1 MTKTDTKKE
10 NIYSSVMFFRETE
23 FTILNVSTKKTL
35 YPNNFTGWVV
45 LSWKKRI
52 IQAYYLFARDA
63 IESTTNQVT
72 WTMAFISQLWRREVQ
87 NQGVSRAIL
96 PLKPVGVNPS
106 LPLPRIWWSASNP
119 KCSSV
124 CSCSTSIST
133 SISHIILPLQASV
146 SSYNDISYTGLRFT
160 LIMTSFQHYI
170 SNNSKKSHFE
180 VKGLRASMYALGEHN
195 QNYSKLFQKT
205 RGGWNTSQFFFRPE
219 LS

>member
-35 YPNNFTGWVV
+35 YPNNFTGWVL

-106 LPLPRIWWSASNP
+106 LTLPASGGSRSLGSYLWCVAASLGVGLCLCLHVASPL
-119 KCSSV
+119 
-124 CSCSTSIST
+124 
-133 SISHIILPLQASV
+133 LPLWV
-146 SSYNDISYTGLRFT
+146 SYKATWHWI
-160 LIMTSFQHYI
+160 
-170 SNNSKKSHFE
+170 
-180 VKGLRASMYALGEHN
+180 
-195 QNYSKLFQKT
+195 
-205 RGGWNTSQFFFRPE
+205 
-219 LS
+219 